1 MNKMEN
7 VTIFEHPL
15 IQHKISILRDKRTG
29 TNEFRQLVDEI
40 AMLEGFVALSDLPV
54 EDVEVETPI
63 ETCMTPMIAGRKLA
77 VVPILRAGLGMV
89 SGILALVPSA
99 KVGHIGMYRDE
110 ETLEPKEYYCKLP
123 DPIAERTIV
132 VCDPM
137 LATGGSA
144 IDAINQIK
152 KHGGKNIKFMCI
164 IAAPEGLERLHME
177 HPDIQIYVG
186 ALDRQLN
193 ENAYICPG
201 LGDAGDRIF
210 GTK

>member
-1 MNKMEN
+1 MDN
-7 VTIFEHPL
+7 VMIFDHPL
-15 IQHKISILRDKRTG
+15 IQHKISLLRDKNTG

-40 AMLEGFVALSDLPV
+40 AMLEGFEALSDLPV
-54 EDVEVETPI
+54 EDVEIETPI
-63 ETCMTPMIAGRKLA
+63 EKCMTPMIAGRKLA

-110 ETLEPKEYYCKLP
+110 ETLQPKEYYCKLP
-123 DPIAERTIV
+123 EDIDQRLVLIV
-132 VCDPM
+132 DPM

-144 IDAINQIK
+144 DAAIEFVKKQGAKQIK
-152 KHGGKNIKFMCI
+152 FASI
-164 IAAPEGLERLHME
+164 IAAPEGIKMLTEK
-177 HPDIQIYVG
+177 HPDIQIYCG
-186 ALDRQLN
+186 SIDRQLN
-193 ENAYICPG
+193 ENGYILPG